1 MTQFQG
7 TLPEPFRTFRIPV
20 SLLTAAVLLAGCLY
34 RSAPVEVEQPDR
46 VLGRIAELRE
56 ALVRRD
62 RTDRLEA
69 VQVPLAESWL
79 EQPLSARYRALPANR
94 ALRLVVQGR
103 PVRFNFSEAGAPPV
117 VFPPGAATIR
127 EHLDSIAAQADWS
140 YALEH
145 GVVQVRDI
153 ETRQFILHAQPGSTD
168 SEINLRGLKDAGG
181 AAKDNAMK
189 LTLDPYTDEILAAV
203 SNILGDGESG
213 QPDGRVAIS
222 PSANML
228 IVTARPN
235 AMRQVDKLIDAYNR
249 SVSQI
254 VQLEMSLIEVTFG
267 NAENRDLLLD
277 LIRRSNDLPL
287 GLVIGG
293 SGGGGA
299 AIGIGEGGFPL
310 DDLSRSEGQ
319 YRYDGSSAVFE
330 WLGTFGDTTV
340 NYDDTIEVINNHVAS
355 MDVTRTEQYVS
366 SITLEAV
373 GEGDAVVPEVEFSEL
388 RTGTVVHVQP
398 TIVGDRI
405 TLRLGLSRSVPLERT
420 PFSFG
425 GVSGTGFTT
434 SDFNRL
440 LSVSLTDGEP
450 KLLASLSSAS
460 SLDRNSGI
468 PLFSALG
475 IGTGRQTEASRRE
488 TVMLITATILKS

>member
-1 MTQFQG
+1 MN
-7 TLPEPFRTFRIPV
+7 FRITLILIC
-20 SLLTAAVLLAGCLY
+20 SAILASGCLY
-34 RSAPVEVEQPDR
+34 RSKPVEVPQPNEA
-46 VLGRIAELRE
+46 LERIAKLRE
-56 ALVRRD
+56 ALAHQD
-62 RTDRLEA
+62 KTDHLEE
-69 VQVPLAESWL
+69 VQIPLAESWL

-94 ALRLVVQGR
+94 ALRLVVQGH
-103 PVRFNFSEAGAPPV
+103 PIRFNFEEPGAPSV
-117 VFPPGAATIR
+117 VFPPSATTIR

-140 YALEH
+140 YSLEH

-168 SEINLRGLKDAGG
+168 SEINLRGLKDTGG
-181 AAKDNAMK
+181 AEKDNSMK

-203 SNILGDGESG
+203 SNILGDGESE
-213 QPDGRVAIS
+213 QQDGRVAIS

-228 IVTARPN
+228 IVTAKPN
-235 AMRQVDKLIDAYNR
+235 TMRQVEKLIDSYNQ

-254 VQLEMSLIEVTFG
+254 VRLEMSLIEVTFT
-267 NAENRDLLLD
+267 NSENRDLLLN

-293 SGGGGA
+293 SGGGGGTV
-299 AIGIGEGGFPL
+299 GIGDGGFPL
-310 DDLSRSEGQ
+310 DDLSRAEGQ

-330 WLGTFGDTTV
+330 WLETFGDTSV

-388 RTGTVVHVQP
+388 RTGTVVNVQP

-405 TLRLGLSRSVPLERT
+405 TLRMGLSRSVPIEQKN
-420 PFSFG
+420 FNFG
-425 GVSGTGFTT
+425 GIQGTSFTT

-450 KLLASLSSAS
+450 KLLASLSSANS
-460 SLDRNSGI
+460 RDRNSGI
-468 PLFSALG
+468 PILSALG
-475 IGTGRQTEASRRE
+475 IGTGKQQEASRRE